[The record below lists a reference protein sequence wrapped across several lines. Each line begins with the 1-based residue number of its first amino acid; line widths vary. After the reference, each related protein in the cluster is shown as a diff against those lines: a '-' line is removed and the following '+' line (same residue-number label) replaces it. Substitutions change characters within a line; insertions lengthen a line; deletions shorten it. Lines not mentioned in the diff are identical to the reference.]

1 MLIATGVLQ
10 SPTGAATQKRTHA
23 FAPVPLVPI
32 HNQLAAQKDFLDP
45 SGQRV
50 PLKQAVV
57 HTTVLLRG
65 SDSPGV
71 VGIEQHDI
79 TIRTDRNGPFVGEE
93 PKQFGGVGRRQRHKA
108 VQG

>member
-1 MLIATGVLQ
+1 MRIAACVLQ
-10 SPTGAATQKRTHA
+10 PPTGAATQKCAHA

-57 HTTVLLRG
+57 NTAVLLHG
-65 SDSPGV
+65 SDGLGV

-79 TIRTDRNGPFVGEE
+79 TIRPDRNGAFVREE
-93 PKQFGGVGRRQRHKA
+93 PKQLGGVSRRQRHKA
-108 VQG
+108 VQ